1 MILELVIQLTLHVRI
16 LLNSQNLKTI
26 ITYLILVGPCQ
37 PLNPCNNGG
46 TCASTD
52 GIVLRGLK
60 TFYFIIIKLILLGTT
75 FKCTCATG
83 KINYKLILTKTIQ
96 ENSN

>member
-1 MILELVIQLTLHVRI
+1 MINFKDFTGLRCDTRVS
-16 LLNSQNLKTI
+16 NTI
-26 ITYLILVGPCQ
+26 DTSCKNFTKFTKFKNNYNCYLILVGPCQ

-60 TFYFIIIKLILLGTT
+60 TFYFILIK
-75 FKCTCATG
+75 
-83 KINYKLILTKTIQ
+83 
-96 ENSN
+96 